1 MSNISEEMRKL
12 VETLNEYDVEAPSV
26 PRGDP
31 DPLSHV
37 YDRPGKSHVVKK
49 SHERDADSAINY
61 INSVLSYID
70 KTEKLD
76 PRVRSQILLKAEELV
91 QKLA

>member
-1 MSNISEEMRKL
+1 MLNISKEMRKL
-12 VETLNEYDVEAPSV
+12 METLDEYDIEAPST
-26 PRGDP
+26 PKRDP

-37 YDRPGKSHVVKK
+37 SDRSGKSHVVKK
-49 SHERDADSAINY
+49 SHERDADSVINY
-61 INSVLSYID
+61 INAVLSYID
-70 KTEKLD
+70 KAEKLD